1 MMKKLLYSIGVGIA
15 MWILA
20 SCSHEV
26 KVAVR
31 SEEPSPL
38 MEEYADIIIP
48 SNIAPI
54 NFFVEAED
62 GLEGLVLTLDNR
74 TLTVVSKDGALIPDL
89 AAWKDLMADAKGK
102 TIKVEHCI
110 QSNEGWKAYKAF
122 DMKVAEEEIDPY
134 LAYRLIPPGYEMWN
148 EMGIYQ
154 RNLEN
159 FEETAIL
166 NNTQTDRN
174 CMNCHS
180 FCMQNPEQMQ
190 LHIRAKH
197 AGTLLLNEGT
207 ITKLDTKTEQTM
219 SALVYPYWHPSGKY
233 LVYSV
238 NETKQLFHTNHQNR
252 IEVMDLA
259 SDVVV
264 YDVEKNEIV
273 TAPQLFGKEVFET
286 FPSFSP
292 DGKTLYFCAARQ
304 QKMPDDTDKLKYHL
318 CSISFDPE
326 TRSFGDKVDT
336 LYHAEEMDKSVSFPR
351 VSLDGKLLMFTLAD
365 YATFPIWHQE
375 ADLWMMNLED
385 GELNCLDSLNSNSV
399 ESYHSWSSNSRW
411 VVFSSRR
418 MDGLYTRPYIA
429 YVFADG
435 TVGKPFVLPQAK
447 GDFYDKC
454 MNSYNIPEL
463 IKGKVDVSRQEM
475 VRKVL
480 SEEKKQ
486 VTSAMR

>member
-26 KVAVR
+26 KIAVR

-48 SNIAPI
+48 SNISPI

-62 GLEGLVLTLDNR
+62 EKEGLVLTLNNH
-74 TLTVVSKDGALIPDL
+74 TLTVVCKDGALIPDL
-89 AAWKDLMADAKGK
+89 AAWKDFMADAKGK

-238 NETKQLFHTNHQNR
+238 NETKQLFHTHHQNR

-264 YDVEKNEIV
+264 YDVEKNEII

-318 CSISFDPE
+318 CSISFDAE

-336 LYHAEEMDKSVSFPR
+336 LYQAEQMDKSVSFPR
-351 VSLDGKLLMFTLAD
+351 
-365 YATFPIWHQE
+365 I
-375 ADLWMMNLED
+375 
-385 GELNCLDSLNSNSV
+385 
-399 ESYHSWSSNSRW
+399 
-411 VVFSSRR
+411 
-418 MDGLYTRPYIA
+418 
-429 YVFADG
+429 
-435 TVGKPFVLPQAK
+435 
-447 GDFYDKC
+447 
-454 MNSYNIPEL
+454 
-463 IKGKVDVSRQEM
+463 
-475 VRKVL
+475 
-480 SEEKKQ
+480 
-486 VTSAMR
+486 

>member
-26 KVAVR
+26 KIAVR
-31 SEEPSPL
+31 SEETSPL

-154 RNLEN
+154 RNIEN

-197 AGTLLLNEGT
+197 AGTLLMNEGT

-233 LVYSV
+233 ITYSV
-238 NETKQLFHTNHQNR
+238 NDTKQLFHTNHQNR

-318 CSISFDPE
+318 CSISFDAE

-336 LYHAEEMDKSVSFPR
+336 LYQAEQMNKSVSFPR
-351 VSLDGKLLMFTLAD
+351 VSPDGKHLMFTLAD

-375 ADLWMMNLED
+375 ADLWMMDLED
-385 GELNCLDSLNSNSV
+385 GKLNCLNTLNSNSV

-463 IKGKVDVSRQEM
+463 IKGKVDVSRQEI
-475 VRKVL
+475 VQKVL
-480 SEEKKQ
+480 SEENKQ
-486 VTSAMR
+486 VTSAIR

>member
-1 MMKKLLYSIGVGIA
+1 
-15 MWILA
+15 
-20 SCSHEV
+20 
-26 KVAVR
+26 
-31 SEEPSPL
+31 
-38 MEEYADIIIP
+38 
-48 SNIAPI
+48 
-54 NFFVEAED
+54 
-62 GLEGLVLTLDNR
+62 
-74 TLTVVSKDGALIPDL
+74 LIPDL
-89 AAWKDLMADAKGK
+89 AAWKDLMAEAKGK
-102 TIKVEHCI
+102 AIKVEHCT
-110 QSNEGWKAYKAF
+110 QSNEGWKAYKSF
-122 DMKVAEEEIDPY
+122 EIKVAEEEIDPY
-134 LAYRLIPPGYEMWN
+134 LAYRLIPPGYENWN

-207 ITKLDTKTEQTM
+207 ITKLDTKTEQTI
-219 SALVYPYWHPSGKY
+219 SALVYPYWHPSGKFIA
-233 LVYSV
+233 YSV
-238 NETKQLFHTNHQNR
+238 NDTKQLFHTNHLNR

-318 CSISFDPE
+318 CSISFDAE

-336 LYHAEEMDKSVSFPR
+336 LYHAEQMDKSVSFPR
-351 VSLDGKLLMFTLAD
+351 VSPDGKHLMFTLAD

-375 ADLWMMNLED
+375 ADLWMMDLENRK
-385 GELNCLDSLNSNSV
+385 LTCLDTLNSNSV

-435 TVGKPFVLPQAK
+435 TIGKPFALPQSK

-454 MNSYNIPEL
+454 MNSFNIPEL
-463 IKGKVDVSRQEM
+463 IKGEVNVNRHELVQKVF
-475 VRKVL
+475 

-486 VTSAMR
+486 VTSRI

>member
-26 KVAVR
+26 KIAVR

-38 MEEYADIIIP
+38 MEEYAGIIIP

-54 NFFVEAED
+54 NFLVEAED

-238 NETKQLFHTNHQNR
+238 NETKQLFHTHHQNR

-318 CSISFDPE
+318 CSISFDAE

-336 LYHAEEMDKSVSFPR
+336 LYQAEQMNKSVSFPR
-351 VSLDGKLLMFTLAD
+351 VSPDGKHLMFTLAD

-375 ADLWMMNLED
+375 ADLWMLDLED
-385 GELNCLDSLNSNSV
+385 GKLTCLDALNSNSV

-475 VRKVL
+475 VQKVL

>member
-26 KVAVR
+26 KIAVR

-38 MEEYADIIIP
+38 MEEYAGIIIP

-102 TIKVEHCI
+102 TIKVEHCT

-122 DMKVAEEEIDPY
+122 EIQVAEEEIDPY

-238 NETKQLFHTNHQNR
+238 NETKQLFHTHHQNR

-292 DGKTLYFCAARQ
+292 DGKKLYFCAARQ

-318 CSISFDPE
+318 CSISFDAE

-336 LYHAEEMDKSVSFPR
+336 LYQAEQMNKSVSFPR
-351 VSLDGKLLMFTLAD
+351 VSPDGKHLMFTLAD

-375 ADLWMMNLED
+375 ADLWMMDLED
-385 GELNCLDSLNSNSV
+385 GKLTCLDALNSNSV

-475 VRKVL
+475 VQKVL

>member
-1 MMKKLLYSIGVGIA
+1 MMKSLLYSVFWGVA
-15 MWILA
+15 LWMLA
-20 SCSHEV
+20 SCSSQEV
-26 KVAVR
+26 KIALHL
-31 SEEPSPL
+31 EESSPL
-38 MEEYADIIIP
+38 MKDYADIIIP
-48 SNIAPI
+48 SNIAPV
-54 NFFVEAED
+54 NFFVNAAD
-62 GLEGLVLTLDNR
+62 GKEGMVLSLDNR
-74 TLTVVSKDGALIPDL
+74 HLSVVCKDGALIPEL
-89 AAWKDLMADAKGK
+89 GAWKELLADAKGK
-102 TIKVEHCI
+102 QIKVEHCV
-110 QSNEGWKAYKAF
+110 QTDKGWEAYQAF
-122 DMKVAEEEIDPY
+122 EIHVAEEDIDPY

-159 FEETAIL
+159 FEEMAIL

-190 LHIRAKH
+190 LHLRAKH
-197 AGTLLLNEGT
+197 AGTLLINKGE
-207 ITKLDTKTEQTM
+207 ITKLETKTEQTM

-233 LVYSV
+233 IVYTV
-238 NETKQLFHTNHQNR
+238 NDTKQLFHTNHQNR

-273 TAPQLFGKEVFET
+273 TAPQIFDKEVFET
-286 FPSFSP
+286 FPSFSA
-292 DGKTLYFCAARQ
+292 DGKTLYYCAARQ
-304 QKMPDDTDKLKYHL
+304 QKMPDDTEKLKYHL
-318 CSISFDPE
+318 CAISFDAE

-336 LYHAEEMDKSVSFPR
+336 LYHAEQMDKSVSFPR
-351 VSLDGKLLMFTLAD
+351 VSPDGKHLMFTLAD

-375 ADLWMMNLED
+375 ADLWMMDLQN
-385 GELNCLDSLNSNSV
+385 GETVCLDALNSNSV

-429 YVFADG
+429 YVSADG
-435 TVGKPFVLPQAK
+435 TVGKPFILPQAK
-447 GDFYDKC
+447 GDFYEKC

-463 IKGKVDVSRQEM
+463 VKGKVDVNRYEL
-475 VRKVL
+475 VRKAL

-486 VTSAMR
+486 VKSSI

>member
-1 MMKKLLYSIGVGIA
+1 M
-15 MWILA
+15 
-20 SCSHEV
+20 
-26 KVAVR
+26 
-31 SEEPSPL
+31 
-38 MEEYADIIIP
+38 
-48 SNIAPI
+48 
-54 NFFVEAED
+54 
-62 GLEGLVLTLDNR
+62 
-74 TLTVVSKDGALIPDL
+74 
-89 AAWKDLMADAKGK
+89 
-102 TIKVEHCI
+102 
-110 QSNEGWKAYKAF
+110 
-122 DMKVAEEEIDPY
+122 
-134 LAYRLIPPGYEMWN
+134 AYRLIPPGYEMWN

-154 RNLEN
+154 RNIEN

-197 AGTLLLNEGT
+197 AGTLLINEGT

-238 NETKQLFHTNHQNR
+238 NETKQLFHTHHQNR

-318 CSISFDPE
+318 CSISFDAE

-336 LYHAEEMDKSVSFPR
+336 LYQAEQMNKSVSFPR
-351 VSLDGKLLMFTLAD
+351 VSPDGKHLMFTLAG

-375 ADLWMMNLED
+375 ADLWMMDLED
-385 GELNCLDSLNSNSV
+385 GKLTCLDALNSNSV
-399 ESYHSWSSNSRW
+399 ES
-411 VVFSSRR
+411 
-418 MDGLYTRPYIA
+418 
-429 YVFADG
+429 
-435 TVGKPFVLPQAK
+435 
-447 GDFYDKC
+447 
-454 MNSYNIPEL
+454 
-463 IKGKVDVSRQEM
+463 
-475 VRKVL
+475 
-480 SEEKKQ
+480 
-486 VTSAMR
+486 

>member
-1 MMKKLLYSIGVGIA
+1 MMKKLLYSIGVAMA

-20 SCSHEV
+20 SCSQEV
-26 KVAVR
+26 KIAVR

-38 MEEYADIIIP
+38 MEEYADLNIP

-62 GLEGLVLTLDNR
+62 GKEGVVLTMDNR
-74 TLTVVSKDGALIPDL
+74 TLTVVCKDGALIPDL

-102 TIKVEHCI
+102 AIIVEHCT
-110 QSNEGWKAYKAF
+110 QSNEGWKAYKSF
-122 DMKVAEEEIDPY
+122 EIKVAEETIDPY

-233 LVYSV
+233 IAYSV
-238 NETKQLFHTNHQNR
+238 NDTKQLFHTNHLNR

-318 CSISFDPE
+318 CSISFDAE

-336 LYHAEEMDKSVSFPR
+336 LYHAEQMDKSVSFPR
-351 VSLDGKLLMFTLAD
+351 VSPDGKHLMFTLAD

-375 ADLWMMNLED
+375 ADLWMMDLE
-385 GELNCLDSLNSNSV
+385 NRKQTCLDTLNSNSV

-435 TVGKPFVLPQAK
+435 TVGKPFVLPQSK

-454 MNSYNIPEL
+454 MNSFNIPEL
-463 IKGKVDVSRQEM
+463 IKGEVNVNRHALVQKVF
-475 VRKVL
+475 

-486 VTSAMR
+486 VTSRI